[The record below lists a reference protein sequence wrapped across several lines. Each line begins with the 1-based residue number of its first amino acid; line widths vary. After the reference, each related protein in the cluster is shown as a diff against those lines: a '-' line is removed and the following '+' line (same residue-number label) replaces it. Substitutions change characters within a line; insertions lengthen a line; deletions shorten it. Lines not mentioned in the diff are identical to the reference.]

1 MDQDAIRQRLTARQG
16 PAYWRALE
24 ELADTPEFRAR
35 LENEFPPGACD
46 WTDPVSRR
54 QFLVLMGASL
64 ALAGVAGCSPRP
76 APHEKIMPYVRQPE
90 ELIPG
95 RPLFYATAMPLAG
108 SALGLLVESH
118 EGRPTKVEGNPE
130 HPASLGATDV
140 FAQASVLT
148 LYDPDRSKEIT
159 YRGRPRAWSEALV
172 ALRNALD
179 RLRPGQGAG
188 LRLVTE
194 TVTSPS
200 LAGLIEQVLKD
211 FPKAV
216 WVQWEPTARDNAHEG
231 ARLAFG
237 STDHATRYDFTK
249 ADVVVALDA
258 DFLLWGPGRLR
269 YAREF
274 MDRRRIRVGPGKP
287 EEQKAT
293 AQKARMNRLYVV
305 ECAPTIT
312 GATADH
318 RLPVRARDVDNFAR
332 ALAAKLG
339 VAGVQAHGPLEKEVA
354 TWVEVLAEDLQKADR
369 GRTLVLAG
377 DGQPPS
383 VHALVHALNEKLG
396 NFGQTVLFGR
406 PAEARPTN
414 QTKELR
420 KLVEDM
426 HDGRVE
432 LLAVLG
438 GNPAFTAPADLDFR
452 GALERMTGLRFHLGL
467 YQDETAVRC
476 DWHVPEAHFLEMW
489 GDARAF
495 DGTASLIQPLI
506 EPLYNGRS
514 VYDLLAA
521 FTQYPERTGH
531 DIVRAYWRAY
541 HDKHGG
547 GDFERFWV
555 EALRRGT
562 VPDLAKEYAP
572 ASRQPAL
579 HDGWAKGLE
588 SPAPGGELEI
598 VFKPDPSVLDGRFAN
613 NGWLQELPQPIT
625 RLTWGNA
632 ALMGV
637 HTFRRNR
644 LVESYGQTGG
654 EHGRVWADLVEL
666 TYEGRRLVLP
676 AFAVPGHAENSVTV
690 HLGYGREQAGQVGKD
705 VGANAYALR
714 TSAPAWFGGG
724 VALRRLGE
732 RTDLACVQGHHLLH
746 PKSEAQV
753 QTDERQPVHHA
764 TLEQF
769 QEDPRFAHFLVA
781 GKAEE
786 PEVRSLIPGNDEHGP
801 QDAPRP
807 GEVEKEQGHEQG
819 TDRRLVPLSL
829 YPQDT
834 LPKKGYD
841 GYRWAM
847 AIDLTACIG
856 CNSCVIACQA
866 ENNIP
871 VVGKLEVTRGREM
884 HWLRIDTYYYTEK
897 GERDPAA
904 NPPTFFQPVPCMQ
917 CEKAPC
923 ELVCP
928 VEATSH
934 SHDGLNDMTY
944 NRCVG
949 TRYCSNN
956 CPYKVRRFNFLEYA
970 DYATESLKLLRN
982 PNVTV
987 RSRGVMEKCT
997 YCVQRIRAADIAAQR
1012 RLVEA
1017 REKARRAGANPE
1029 DEVIERQNRVGD
1041 HEVMTACQAACPT
1054 RAIVFGDLNGPG
1066 RDRAKDS
1073 HSEVYRWKQ
1082 EPLNYALLAG
1092 LNTQPRTTYLA
1103 ALRNPNPKLT

>member
-1 MDQDAIRQRLTARQG
+1 MDLDAIWQRLSATDG
-16 PAYWRALE
+16 PQYWRTLE
-24 ELADTPEFRAR
+24 ELADTPEFRERIEA
-35 LENEFPPGACD
+35 EFAPGACD

-54 QFLVLMGASL
+54 RFLALMGASL
-64 ALAGVAGCSPRP
+64 ALAGVAGCSARP

-95 RPLFYATAMPLAG
+95 RPLFYATAMPLVG
-108 SALGLLVESH
+108 SAIGLLVESH

-148 LYDPDRSKEIT
+148 LYDPDRSKNIT
-159 YRGRPRAWSEALV
+159 YRGRPRAWSEALA
-172 ALRNALD
+172 ALRGGLD
-179 RLRPGQGAG
+179 QLRDGKGAG
-188 LRLVTE
+188 LRLLTE

-200 LAGLIEQVLKD
+200 LAGLITQLLKE
-211 FPKAV
+211 FPEAH
-216 WVQWEPTARDNAHEG
+216 WVQWEPAARDNAYEG

-237 STDHATRYDFTK
+237 TEADHAARYDFTK
-249 ADVVVALDA
+249 ADVIVSLDA

-274 MDRRRIRVGPGKP
+274 VERRRVRVGPGTP
-287 EEQKAT
+287 EEQKAG
-293 AQKARMNRLYVV
+293 AGKATMNRLYVV
-305 ECAPTIT
+305 ECAPSIT
-312 GATADH
+312 GAKADH
-318 RLPVRARDVDNFAR
+318 RLPRRAHDVDNVAR
-332 ALAAKLG
+332 ALAAALG
-339 VAGVQAHGPLEKEVA
+339 VPGVQGRVKDEAA
-354 TWVEVLAEDLQKADR
+354 RWVDALAEDLRDR
-369 GRTLVLAG
+369 GPGKSLVLAG
-377 DGQPPS
+377 DGQPPA
-383 VHALVHALNEKLG
+383 VHALAHALNERLG
-396 NFGQTVLFGR
+396 NFGKTVYFGR
-406 PAEARPTN
+406 PPEARPTN
-414 QTKELR
+414 QTRELE

-426 HDGRVE
+426 ENGQVQM
-432 LLAVLG
+432 LAVLG
-438 GNPAFTAPADLDFR
+438 GNPAFTAPADLKFQL
-452 GALERMTGLRFHLGL
+452 ALEKMKGLRVHLGL

-506 EPLYNGRS
+506 EPLYGGRS
-514 VYDLLAA
+514 VYELLAA
-521 FTQYPERTGH
+521 FTEYPERTGY
-531 DIVRAYWRAY
+531 DIVRAHWRAY
-541 HDKHGG
+541 HGRHGR

-562 VPDLAKEYAP
+562 VPDLAKEFAP
-572 ASRQPAL
+572 ASRPPTVRA
-579 HDGWAKGLE
+579 DWAKGLAGPP
-588 SPAPGGELEI
+588 PAGDLEI
-598 VFKPDPSVLDGRFAN
+598 VFKPDPSVFDGRFAN

-632 ALMGV
+632 ALLGV
-637 HTFRRNR
+637 NTFKQYH
-644 LVESYGQTGG
+644 LHQSYGWTGG
-654 EHGRVWADLVEL
+654 ERGRVWADKIKL
-666 TYEGRRLVLP
+666 TYDGRHLELP

-690 HLGYGREQAGQVGKD
+690 HIGHGRERAGRVGD
-705 VGANAYALR
+705 GVGANAYALR

-724 VALRRLGE
+724 VALDRLPE

-746 PKSEAQV
+746 PNSREQE
-753 QTDERQPVHHA
+753 QIDIREPVHHA
-764 TLEQF
+764 TLDEF
-769 QEDPRFAHFLVA
+769 RKDSRFSHTMVA

-786 PEVRSLIPGNDEHGP
+786 PEVRSLVPGYDDQGPEHTP
-801 QDAPRP
+801 KP
-807 GEVEKEQGHEQG
+807 GELEKEQGHDQG
-819 TDRRLVPLSL
+819 QDRRLVPLSL

-834 LPKKGYD
+834 EPKKGYD
-841 GYRWAM
+841 GYRWGM

-856 CNSCVIACQA
+856 CNACVIACQA

-871 VVGKLEVTRGREM
+871 VVGKMEVTRGREM
-884 HWLRIDTYYYTEK
+884 HWLRIDTYFYK
-897 GERDPAA
+897 RPGDPDPVA
-904 NPPTFFQPVPCMQ
+904 NPPTYFQPVPCMH

-928 VEATSH
+928 VEATAH
-934 SHDGLNDMTY
+934 SHDGLNDMVY

-982 PNVTV
+982 PDVTV

-1017 REKARRAGANPE
+1017 RAAGGSPDDEAIDRA
-1029 DEVIERQNRVGD
+1029 NRVGD
-1041 HEVMTACQAACPT
+1041 GEVVTACQAACPAH
-1054 RAIVFGDLNGPG
+1054 AIVFGDLNGPG
-1066 RDRAKDS
+1066 RDRAAGS
-1073 HSEVYRWKQ
+1073 HSEVYHWKQ

-1103 ALRNPNPKLT
+1103 ALSNPNPKLS